1 MTKDKRENR
10 QIESYLFLKYRRLER
25 RNFKLLKLKI
35 ILSLSGLIILLI
47 SMLTGNL
54 DFILNYIFELIL
66 SYFNYN

>member
-10 QIESYLFLKYRRLER
+10 QIESYLFLKYRRFER
-25 RNFKLLKLKI
+25 RKLKLLKLKI
-35 ILSLSGLIILLI
+35 ILSLSGLIILFI
-47 SMLTGNL
+47 SMVTGNL